1 MTFRRH
7 LRAFEKHTGL
17 GPDHRLLDV
26 GAYLGVFVEV
36 AVDRGWDAWGLELSR
51 WAVDVAQSRGLNMV
65 RARLE
70 DEPFEKDHFDAL
82 TLWDV
87 IEHVTDP
94 KGTLEG
100 ARNCLRPGGWI
111 AVHTM
116 DLDSL
121 FARLSGRRWPWLM
134 EMHLYYFGRR
144 TLQATLEAAGF
155 VDVSIRAHGRHL
167 RLAYLA
173 TRLRRLSP
181 RLASLL
187 GGVLRVL
194 RLDRLAVP
202 TIALEVLTLMPCARG
217 RVVSRTALAPSSAT
231 RNGGLPARMAGT
243 TNRNTTTRLR
253 ARPSSARRPDSKEIL
268 VDPVRIGPLVE
279 FRADQLRQRI
289 ARHKLEGKSGDLQG
303 RERYLPRSA
312 DLDRFK
318 QAATRRGTE
327 TRPGSLSNPSVNRRR
342 GNAAGT
348 PRLPSA
354 ASRLKSPRSQAT
366 GTRTTGPSNSK
377 GKTAPEQ

>member
-1 MTFRRH
+1 MRLQRVVHPISASLIGLAFLLTLPDSGASQEAAHSELSADRPLGNAMSSISWFSWNGIWVRSNGAWAWRPTVRTDWQAYFRCQSGNGCGGVVGG
-7 LRAFEKHTGL
+7 LRSFWNWLPGAYGSWGPTKYGRWDFDLL
-17 GPDHRLLDV
+17 GWMWFPGHASATAWDLWQFSPRYGV
-26 GAYLGVFVEV
+26 GA
-36 AVDRGWDAWGLELSR
+36 RG
-51 WAVDVAQSRGLNMV
+51 
-65 RARLE
+65 
-70 DEPFEKDHFDAL
+70 
-82 TLWDV
+82 
-87 IEHVTDP
+87 
-94 KGTLEG
+94 
-100 ARNCLRPGGWI
+100 
-111 AVHTM
+111 
-116 DLDSL
+116 
-121 FARLSGRRWPWLM
+121 
-134 EMHLYYFGRR
+134 
-144 TLQATLEAAGF
+144 
-155 VDVSIRAHGRHL
+155 
-167 RLAYLA
+167 
-173 TRLRRLSP
+173 LSP
-181 RLASLL
+181 RYRGMPLA
-187 GGVLRVL
+187 GI
-194 RLDRLAVP
+194 DQDFQP
-202 TIALEVLTLMPCARG
+202 TRG
-217 RVVSRTALAPSSAT
+217 FEQRDHDAI
-231 RNGGLPARMAGT
+231 
-243 TNRNTTTRLR
+243 
-253 ARPSSARRPDSKEIL
+253 PSSARRPDSKEIL